1 MDKKF
6 FKRFHARIKHINL
19 WALLVLTLI
28 SGIVCALSLRHNNVT
43 ALKLRDK
50 VTQTDKENGDVE
62 TALRELRTYVYAHM
76 NTNLSSGQNAIK
88 PPIQLKYRYER
99 LLEAQQKQVSVEN
112 AKIYSDAQAE
122 CERQFPKGLSG
133 SGRIPCVTSYIAS
146 RGVAQTPI
154 QDGLYKFDFVSP
166 TWSPDLAGWSLV
178 VASISFALFVIRF
191 GVERWVKAE
200 LRDL

>member
-6 FKRFHARIKHINL
+6 FKRFYSRIKHINL
-19 WALLVLTLI
+19 WLLLVVSLV
-28 SGIVCALSLRHNNVT
+28 SGVVCVFSLRNNNIQ
-43 ALKLRDK
+43 ALALRDK
-50 VTQTDKENGDVE
+50 VSQVDKDNGDVE
-62 TALRELRTYVYAHM
+62 AALRELRSYVYAHM
-76 NTNLSSGQNAIK
+76 NTNLSSGPNAIR

-99 LLEAQQKQVSVEN
+99 LLEAEQQKVSTES

-122 CERQFPKGLSG
+122 CEKQFPKGLSG
-133 SGRIPCVTSYIAS
+133 SGRIPCVTEYIAS
-146 RGVAQTPI
+146 RGIKQQPVE
-154 QDGLYKFDFVSP
+154 DSLYKFDFVSP

-191 GVERWVKAE
+191 GMERWIRAE